1 MSIAFQKRLVIF
13 SLIFTILVSVDQL
26 SKKFAILEVCN
37 RGIAFGLN
45 IGNSLLFILVL
56 LLVLFLAFREKNKLV
71 FFGLSAIFA
80 GGFSNFLDRI
90 LLGCVRDFISIYKMP
105 IFNIADV
112 FITLGVLAIVLGYII
127 GNHNEHNF

>member
-26 SKKFAILEVCN
+26 SKKFAFLEVCN

-45 IGNSLLFILVL
+45 IGNCMLFILVL
-56 LLVLFLAFREKNKLV
+56 LLVLFFAFREINKLV
-71 FFGLSAIFA
+71 FVGLSAIFA

-112 FITLGVLAIVLGYII
+112 FITLGVFAIFLGYII
-127 GNHNEHNF
+127 RKSQ